1 MGRQYGLLFEK
12 MNFKENVSSS
22 ATHTFCL
29 LCVANNFFGKDH
41 EAHYRTQIEISRV
54 WWQGLSWSIES

>member
-1 MGRQYGLLFEK
+1 MGRQCGLLFEK

-29 LCVANNFFGKDH
+29 LCVANNFFGKNH
-41 EAHYRTQIEISRV
+41 EGHYRTQIELSRV
-54 WWQGLSWSIES
+54 